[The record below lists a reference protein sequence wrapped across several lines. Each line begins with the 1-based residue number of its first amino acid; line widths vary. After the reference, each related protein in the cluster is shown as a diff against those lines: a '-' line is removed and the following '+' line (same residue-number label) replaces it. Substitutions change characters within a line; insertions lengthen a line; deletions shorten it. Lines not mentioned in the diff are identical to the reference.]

1 MAGEIIQA
9 SNIDDAERQIVSIYK
24 LKSLNFRFI
33 TKEEYEAIDKSE
45 REDSDNHLNLERLGK
60 DTKIV
65 DLAYYKF
72 IENRE
77 TAFRIDLIDEHQKL
91 KKQLFFIVLPREDQ

>member
-9 SNIDDAERQIVSIYK
+9 QSVDDAERQIMAIYK
-24 LKSLNFRFI
+24 AKSIDLRMI
-33 TKEEYEAIDKSE
+33 TEEEYEKIDKSE
-45 REDSDNHLNLERLGK
+45 REDSDNHLNIDRLGV

-77 TAFRIDLIDEHQKL
+77 TAYRVDLIDEHQKV
-91 KKQLFFIVLPREDQ
+91 KKQLYFITLPREDQ